1 MLKITVKEKAY
12 AGHGTTG
19 VHTYELSEGLLDI
32 YYNKYDK
39 EVVVKFD
46 SCSDDL
52 KFKVDG
58 RVTAIIIED

>member
-12 AGHGTTG
+12 AGHGTTA

-39 EVVVKFD
+39 EIVAKFD
-46 SCSDDL
+46 SCEQEL
-52 KFKVDG
+52 RFKVDG
-58 RVTAIIIED
+58 KVTAIIIED